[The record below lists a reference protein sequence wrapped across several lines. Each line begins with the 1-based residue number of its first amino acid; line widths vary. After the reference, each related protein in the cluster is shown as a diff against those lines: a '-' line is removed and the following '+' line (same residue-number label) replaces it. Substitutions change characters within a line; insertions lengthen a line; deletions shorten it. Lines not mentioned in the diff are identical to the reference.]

1 MSLTIGTDTYISLDD
16 AQEYLSE
23 NYISTDEKLI
33 AWNALS
39 DTDKEILLRKA
50 LKTIEAQPYAG
61 FKACST
67 QTLEFPR
74 ALYTSIPQDIY
85 APSQIWP
92 DNWYVQSEVPSAVKY
107 AQCEIA
113 FETASGTSNRVK
125 LQRQGVK
132 SFSLGNLSETYS
144 GASNSIVSHEAKEL
158 LKPYIG
164 GGYRIA

>member
-1 MSLTIGTDTYISLDD
+1 M
-16 AQEYLSE
+16 
-23 NYISTDEKLI
+23 
-33 AWNALS
+33 
-39 DTDKEILLRKA
+39 
-50 LKTIEAQPYAG
+50 
-61 FKACST
+61 
-67 QTLEFPR
+67 EFPR

-85 APSQIWP
+85 APSQTWP

>member
-1 MSLTIGTDTYISLDD
+1 MLTVGTDTYITLTD
-16 AQEYLSE
+16 AQVYLSE
-23 NYISTDEKLI
+23 NYISTDEKLV
-33 AWNALS
+33 AWNELS

-50 LKTIEAQPYAG
+50 LKIVDSQPYTG
-61 FKACST
+61 FKVQTT

-74 ALYTSIPQDIY
+74 AIYTMIPYDVY
-85 APSQIWP
+85 EPSGIWP
-92 DNWYVQSEVPSAVKY
+92 ENWYVQSEVPDAVKY

-113 FETASGTSNRVK
+113 FEMASGTSNRVK

>member
-16 AQEYLSE
+16 AQDYLSE

-39 DTDKEILLRKA
+39 DMDKEILLRKA
-50 LKTIEAQPYAG
+50 LKTIEAQPYVG

>member
-1 MSLTIGTDTYISLDD
+1 M
-16 AQEYLSE
+16 
-23 NYISTDEKLI
+23 
-33 AWNALS
+33 
-39 DTDKEILLRKA
+39 
-50 LKTIEAQPYAG
+50 
-61 FKACST
+61 
-67 QTLEFPR
+67 EFPR

-113 FETASGTSNRVK
+113 LETASGTSNRVK

>member
-1 MSLTIGTDTYISLDD
+1 MALIVGTDTYISLDD

-39 DTDKEILLRKA
+39 DMDKEILLRKA

-74 ALYTSIPQDIY
+74 AIYTMIPYDVY
-85 APSQIWP
+85 EPSGIWP
-92 DNWYVQSEVPSAVKY
+92 DNWYVQSEVPSTVKY

>member
-39 DTDKEILLRKA
+39 SNDKEVLLRKA
-50 LKTIEAQPYAG
+50 LRVVESQPYTG
-61 FKACST
+61 FKKYTS

-74 ALYTSIPQDIY
+74 AIYTSIPQDIY
-85 APSQIWP
+85 EPSPIWP
-92 DNWYVQSEVPSAVKY
+92 DNWYVQSAVPNAVKY

-113 FETASGTSNRVK
+113 IEMTSGTPNRVK

-132 SFSLGNLSETYS
+132 SFTLGNLSESYS
-144 GASNSIVSHEAKEL
+144 GAQNAIISQEAKEL
-158 LKPYIG
+158 LRPYIG
-164 GGYRIA
+164 GGQRIV

>member
-1 MSLTIGTDTYISLDD
+1 MALIVGTDTYISLDD

-39 DTDKEILLRKA
+39 DMDKEILLRKA
-50 LKTIEAQPYAG
+50 LKTIEAQPYVG

>member
-50 LKTIEAQPYAG
+50 LKIVDSQPYTG
-61 FKACST
+61 FKVQTT

-74 ALYTSIPQDIY
+74 AIYTMIPSDVY
-85 APSQIWP
+85 EPSGIWP
-92 DNWYVQSEVPSAVKY
+92 ENWYVQSEVPDAVKY

-113 FETASGTSNRVK
+113 LETASGTSNRVK